1 MCLAVPGKVVSIE
14 ASKAVVDILGNRRP
28 VDVTLVKAGVGDWVL
43 VHAGIAIQV
52 LDQDQAAASVA
63 AYKDLMDTV
72 GMS

>member
-14 ASKAVVDILGNRRP
+14 ESKAVVDILGNRRT
-28 VDVTLVKAGVGDWVL
+28 VDVTLVNAGVGDWVL

-52 LDQDQAAASVA
+52 LDQEQAEASVA
-63 AYKDLMDTV
+63 AYKDLMETL